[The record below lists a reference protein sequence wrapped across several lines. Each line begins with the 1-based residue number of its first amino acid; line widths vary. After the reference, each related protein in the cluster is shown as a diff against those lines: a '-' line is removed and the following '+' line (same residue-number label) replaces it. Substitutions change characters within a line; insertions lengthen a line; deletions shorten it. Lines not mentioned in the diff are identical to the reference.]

1 MIFFFLKVFLMIR
14 VLFVSIFFKRSTYSN
29 SIIMKFIEKIRI
41 FLKKIYYDVVNI
53 LKIEENYN

>member
-1 MIFFFLKVFLMIR
+1 MIFFFFKVFLMIR

-41 FLKKIYYDVVNI
+41 FFKKIYYDVVNI

>member
-1 MIFFFLKVFLMIR
+1 MIR

-41 FLKKIYYDVVNI
+41 FFKKIYYDVVNI

>member
-1 MIFFFLKVFLMIR
+1 
-14 VLFVSIFFKRSTYSN
+14 
-29 SIIMKFIEKIRI
+29 MKFIEKIRI